1 MMSCLVTGKEQYMDI
16 LELLAQGATT
26 PGVDA
31 DAWLAFC
38 PGFIWK
44 AKELW
49 SAADLG
55 PSVDEPPGP

>member
-1 MMSCLVTGKEQYMDI
+1 MMSCLVNGKEQYMDI

-38 PGFIWK
+38 Q
-44 AKELW
+44 
-49 SAADLG
+49 SLG
-55 PSVDEPPGP
+55 ALECG